1 MIVVVV
7 SRSTGDLST
16 VSMIII
22 TSMMMVLKAAG

>member
-22 TSMMMVLKAAG
+22 TSMMVLKAAG